1 MISAAL
7 LALVSL
13 SSPFAAPA
21 PAPAPAPAAYAGETI
36 AAMKGHPTPAR
47 SSAARS
53 AAPAVCHPDP
63 SKGRACRHVIVQA
76 EQAER
81 ATVAVADGGAAR
93 EHAR

>member
-7 LALVSL
+7 FVLISL
-13 SSPFAAPA
+13 SSPSAAPA
-21 PAPAPAPAAYAGETI
+21 QAAYAGETI

-47 SSAARS
+47 SSTTRS

-81 ATVAVADGGAAR
+81 ATLAEAAAGAAR

>member
-7 LALVSL
+7 FALVSL
-13 SSPFAAPA
+13 SSPSAAPVS
-21 PAPAPAPAAYAGETI
+21 AAYAGETI

-47 SSAARS
+47 SAAARS

-63 SKGRACRHVIVQA
+63 SKGRACRHVVVQA

-81 ATVAVADGGAAR
+81 ATLAGVDAGAAR